1 MNIAKG
7 QYIGIVNSDDVL
19 ESKALYYL
27 DQYDKKN
34 PDIDFIF
41 GSVKKHWGILYGY
54 EPKKIK
60 YSWGFYSSHSTG
72 FYIKKKSMEK
82 LGFYNTNYKYH
93 ADYDYFYRMI
103 VLKKLKGLGTK
114 KENIFGVFRRGG
126 FSSKVKFLDH
136 FKEEIRIRLDN
147 KQNKLLVLIIII
159 YKSIKHIK
167 KIIKDFK

>member
-1 MNIAKG
+1 MQIWITFN
-7 QYIGIVNSDDVL
+7 
-19 ESKALYYL
+19 
-27 DQYDKKN
+27 KN
-34 PDIDFIF
+34 TYKP
-41 GSVKKHWGILYGY
+41 W
-54 EPKKIK
+54 KIH
-60 YSWGFYSSHSTG
+60 YSWGFYTSHSTG
-72 FYIKKKSMEK
+72 FFIKRNSAKKVG
-82 LGFYNTNYKYH
+82 LYNLKYKYSS
-93 ADYDYFYRMI
+93 DYDYFYRMI

-167 KIIKDFK
+167 KIIKDFKWKFSSQA

>member
-1 MNIAKG
+1 
-7 QYIGIVNSDDVL
+7 
-19 ESKALYYL
+19 
-27 DQYDKKN
+27 
-34 PDIDFIF
+34 
-41 GSVKKHWGILYGY
+41 
-54 EPKKIK
+54 
-60 YSWGFYSSHSTG
+60 
-72 FYIKKKSMEK
+72 
-82 LGFYNTNYKYH
+82 
-93 ADYDYFYRMI
+93 MI

-126 FSSKVKFLDH
+126 FSSKVEFLDH

>member
-1 MNIAKG
+1 
-7 QYIGIVNSDDVL
+7 
-19 ESKALYYL
+19 
-27 DQYDKKN
+27 
-34 PDIDFIF
+34 
-41 GSVKKHWGILYGY
+41 
-54 EPKKIK
+54 
-60 YSWGFYSSHSTG
+60 
-72 FYIKKKSMEK
+72 
-82 LGFYNTNYKYH
+82 
-93 ADYDYFYRMI
+93 MI